1 MKNNQ
6 QIGPSL
12 MLPAWLSIALG
23 IGAALLLRFVP
34 ATASYAWLIVVAVGL
49 VLAGAQFAARTV
61 ALHRLGGDLSD
72 VDRLLSGLSDGQ
84 LLSRSSNVPAGSL
97 SASVCAAQQSLR
109 GVIDGIAGDATEM
122 TGDVR
127 RVSAQTTEMAL
138 TLQMQ
143 ASTNRDVEAAIREID
158 RNIDLVSGLAVET
171 EADSRQVAELSLS
184 GEALVA
190 GASAKMARIVDSV
203 SRSAAQIGSLV
214 ESTKEIGSIANIIK
228 EIADQTNLL
237 ALNAA
242 IEAARAGEQGR
253 GFAVVADEVRKLAER
268 TAGATAEISRMIAAI
283 QADTKAAVAQ
293 MESVSPELESGV
305 GEAHDAAQML
315 RRIKEQAHGTLTKIS
330 ELAEATAKESVQAKE
345 IVAGVAN
352 MIAAAEKTET
362 IIRETSATSASLEN
376 RSTTLMRRLA
386 FFPHLGDA
394 STGRIDSGRSN
405 IAAVM
410 TWNGALATGY
420 PEIDE
425 QHRKLI
431 DLANRLNEAMQRGE
445 ARSEIGAVLEDLI
458 KYTTFHFEF
467 EENLMKK
474 AGYPELF
481 QHQQEHKKLVNDVLA
496 RKARF
501 DSGSALSSE
510 LLSFLRDW
518 LVNHIMKT
526 DKALARGL
534 KQAA

>member
-1 MKNNQ
+1 MNRNQ
-6 QIGPSL
+6 KIGTGL
-12 MLPAWLSIALG
+12 MLPVWLG
-23 IGAALLLRFVP
+23 IAISVGAALLLRFVP
-34 ATASYAWLIVVAVGL
+34 EASPYAWLIVLAAGL
-49 VLAGAQFAARTV
+49 VFAGSQLAGRAA
-61 ALHRLGGDLSD
+61 ALRRLGGDVPE
-72 VDRLLSGLSDGQ
+72 VDRLLSGLSEGK
-84 LLSRSSNVPAGSL
+84 LLGSAAGAPAGSL

-109 GVIDGIAGDATEM
+109 GVIDGIAGDATEV
-122 TGDVR
+122 TSDVR
-127 RVSAQTTEMAL
+127 RISAQTTEMAL

-143 ASTNRDVEAAIREID
+143 ANTNREVESSIREID
-158 RNIDLVSGLAVET
+158 RNIDLVSGLASET

-184 GEALVA
+184 GERLVA
-190 GASAKMARIVDSV
+190 GASEKMARIVDSV
-203 SRSAAQIGSLV
+203 NRSAAQIGSLV

-268 TAGATAEISRMIAAI
+268 TAGATAEISKMIATI

-305 GEAHDAAQML
+305 GEARDAAEML
-315 RRIKEQAHGTLTKIS
+315 RRIKEQAHGTLSKIS

-352 MIAAAEKTET
+352 MLAAAEKTET
-362 IIRETSATSASLEN
+362 IIRDTSATSESLEQ
-376 RSTTLMRRLA
+376 RSVSLKRRLD
-386 FFPHLGDA
+386 FFSHLSDA
-394 STGRIDSGRSN
+394 SNGRTEPGRAR
-405 IAAVM
+405 IPPVM
-410 TWNGALATGY
+410 TWNGALATGHAD
-420 PEIDE
+420 IDD

-431 DLANRLNEAMQRGE
+431 DIANRLNEAIQRGE
-445 ARSEIGAVLEDLI
+445 ARTGIGAMLEELI
-458 KYTTFHFEF
+458 RYTAFHFEF

-474 AGYPELF
+474 AGYPDLF
-481 QHQQEHKKLVNDVLA
+481 RHQQEHKKLVNDVLA

-501 DSGSALSSE
+501 DSGAALSSE

-526 DKALARGL
+526 DKALAKGL

>member
-1 MKNNQ
+1 MKDNSKL
-6 QIGPSL
+6 GTGLMFPVWFSL
-12 MLPAWLSIALG
+12 ALG
-23 IGAALLLRFVP
+23 ITAALVLRFVP
-34 ATASYAWLIVVAVGL
+34 DAGAYAWLIVIAMGL
-49 VLAGAQFAARTV
+49 ALAAIQFMARTG
-61 ALHRLGGDLSD
+61 ALRRLGGDMPE
-72 VDRLLSGLSDGQ
+72 VDRLLTGLSEGQ
-84 LLSRSSNVPAGSL
+84 LLSTPTDAPAGSL
-97 SASVCAAQQSLR
+97 SASVRAVQLSLR
-109 GVIDGIAGDATEM
+109 GVIDGVAGDAAEM
-122 TGDVR
+122 TAGVR
-127 RVSAQTTEMAL
+127 RISAQTTEMAL
-138 TLQMQ
+138 TLQLQ
-143 ASTNRDVEAAIREID
+143 ASTNREVETAIREID
-158 RNIDLVSGLAVET
+158 RNIDLVSGLASET
-171 EADSRQVAELSLS
+171 EADSREVAELSLS
-184 GEALVA
+184 GERLVA
-190 GASAKMARIVDSV
+190 GASEKMARIVESV
-203 SRSAAQIGSLV
+203 NCSAAQIGSLV

-268 TAGATAEISRMIAAI
+268 TAGATAEISKMIATI
-283 QADTKAAVAQ
+283 QTDTKAAVAQ

-305 GEAHDAAQML
+305 DEARDAAQML
-315 RRIKEQAHGTLTKIS
+315 RQIKEQAHGTLTKIS
-330 ELAEATAKESVQAKE
+330 ELAEATAKESAQAKE
-345 IVAGVAN
+345 IVAGVEN

-362 IIRETSATSASLEN
+362 IIRETSATSESLEN
-376 RSTTLMRRLA
+376 SSASLLRRLD
-386 FFPHLGDA
+386 FFTHLGNP
-394 STGRIDSGRSN
+394 SSERTKPGRTTISP
-405 IAAVM
+405 VM

-431 DLANRLNEAMQRGE
+431 DIANRLNEAMQRGE
-445 ARSEIGAVLEDLI
+445 ARAGIGAVLEELI
-458 KYTTFHFEF
+458 RYTTFHFEF

-474 AGYPELF
+474 AGYPDLF
-481 QHQQEHKKLVNDVLA
+481 KHQQEHKKLVNDVLA

-501 DSGSALSSE
+501 DSGAALSSE